1 MGQENQE
8 TKVYYEVGDR
18 VIKADHRGNH
28 NCIIIVIHRPNN
40 RYYIRYL
47 DNFNTQGTNV
57 ERWVAYSDIKLDKE
71 YYRDLKI
78 NQILD
83 GDR

>member
-1 MGQENQE
+1 MGQENQDK
-8 TKVYYEVGDR
+8 TYYEVGDR
-18 VIKADHRGNH
+18 VLKNEHRGKH
-28 NCIIIVIHRPNN
+28 NCIIIAIHRPNN

-57 ERWVAYSDIKLDKE
+57 ERWVAYSDIELDIE

-78 NQILD
+78 EQILN

>member
-1 MGQENQE
+1 M
-8 TKVYYEVGDR
+8 VYYEVGDR

-28 NCIIIVIHRPNN
+28 NCIIIVIHRTN

-57 ERWVAYSDIKLDKE
+57 ESWVAYSDIELDRE

-78 NQILD
+78 EQILD

>member
-1 MGQENQE
+1 MVQENQGK
-8 TKVYYEVGDR
+8 TYYEVGDR
-18 VIKADHRGNH
+18 VLKTDHRGNH

-57 ERWVAYSDIKLDKE
+57 ESWVAYSDIELDRE

-78 NQILD
+78 EQILN

>member
-1 MGQENQE
+1 MGQENQGN
-8 TKVYYEVGDR
+8 TYYEVGDR
-18 VIKADHRGNH
+18 VIKTDHRGNH
-28 NCIIIVIHRPNN
+28 DCIIIVINRPNN

-47 DNFNTQGTNV
+47 DNYNVQGTNV
-57 ERWVAYSDIKLDKE
+57 EKWVAYSDIKLDKE

-78 NQILD
+78 EQILD

>member
-1 MGQENQE
+1 MGQENQGK
-8 TKVYYEVGDR
+8 TYYEVGDR

-28 NCIIIVIHRPNN
+28 NCIIIVIHRTN

-57 ERWVAYSDIKLDKE
+57 ESWVAYSDIELDRE

-78 NQILD
+78 EQILD

>member
-1 MGQENQE
+1 M
-8 TKVYYEVGDR
+8 VYYEVGDR
-18 VIKADHRGNH
+18 VIKVDHRGNQ

-40 RYYIRYL
+40 RYYIRYI

-57 ERWVAYSDIKLDKE
+57 ERWVAYSDIELDRE

>member
-1 MGQENQE
+1 MGQENQDK
-8 TKVYYEVGDR
+8 TYYEVGDR
-18 VIKADHRGNH
+18 VLKNDHRGKH
-28 NCIIIVIHRPNN
+28 NCIIIAIHRPNN

-47 DNFNTQGTNV
+47 DNFNTQVTNV
-57 ERWVAYSDIKLDKE
+57 ESWVAYSDIELDRE

-78 NQILD
+78 EQILN